1 MSEIT
6 VIIPNYN
13 GAHFLAQCLPSLMR
27 QSFRDF
33 DILLVDNGSTDDSLL
48 YIREHFPAVTII
60 PLAKNTGFSH
70 AVNIGIRRSTSPYVL
85 LLNTDTILH
94 RDFLLHMYYAIRKSP
109 SVFSVSSRMLC
120 AESPS
125 HIDGAG
131 DWYTICGYAVC
142 RGRMRKSFRYLH
154 TARVFSSCAGA
165 ALYRRSVFDEIGL
178 FDDRF
183 FAYLEDVDI
192 GYRARL
198 HGYQNLYCPA
208 ASVLHA
214 GSGTSGHGY
223 TPFKVYYSARNNIFL
238 LHKNQTTL
246 QLLVNFPFIL
256 SGTLLKYLYFRKRN
270 LGDAY
275 LSGIRNGLHRMHSFP
290 KVPHTKVQIH
300 NAWKLELPLFKYT
313 VLYLKDFLITHLLR
327 F

>member
-13 GAHFLAQCLPSLMR
+13 GSHFLAQCLPSLMR
-27 QSFRDF
+27 QSFCDF
-33 DILLVDNGSTDDSLL
+33 DILLVDNGSTDDSLM
-48 YIREHFPAVTII
+48 YVREHYPNMSII
-60 PLAKNTGFSH
+60 PLSENTGFSH
-70 AVNIGIRRSTSPYVL
+70 AVNVGILRSTSPYVL

-94 RDFLLHMYYAIRKSP
+94 RDFLLHMYYAIRKSA

-120 AESPS
+120 AGTPS
-125 HIDGAG
+125 RIDSAG

-142 RGRMRKSFRYLH
+142 RGRMRNTSRYLH
-154 TARVFSSCAGA
+154 TTQVFSSCAGA

-198 HGYQNLYCPA
+198 HGWKNLYCPA

-238 LHKNQTTL
+238 LHKNQTSL
-246 QLLVNFPFIL
+246 QLLVNFPFIF

-270 LGDAY
+270 LGNAY
-275 LSGIRNGLHRMHSFP
+275 LSGIKNGLRRMCSFP
-290 KVPHTKVQIH
+290 KVPRTKLQVIR
-300 NAWKLELPLFKYT
+300 AWKLELQLFRYT
-313 VLYLKDFLITHLLR
+313 FLYLKDVLITHLLHL
-327 F
+327 